1 MANVEDTEL
10 FHEVCGG
17 KYSYSKNE
25 AERVRFQV
33 GKGRGKDLRIYECPK
48 CHNFHLTKKHK

>member
-1 MANVEDTEL
+1 MANVEDAEL

-33 GKGRGKDLRIYECPK
+33 GKQRDKDMRIYECPK
-48 CHNFHLTKKHK
+48 CHSWHLTKKNK